1 MLAEQANRESG
12 AFVPVYGRRRIGK
25 TALLRQFCKAQV
37 VKEHPTI
44 FFVGKQAP
52 AGLQRKEFLAQAART
67 LDEPLLAEIAPPD
80 WKSVLLEVHR
90 RCPPG
95 RRLALV
101 FDEIQW
107 TAAASPELVSVL
119 QELWDTLWQG
129 DRGLMLLVS
138 GTKAFI
144 EREVLGTKAP
154 LHGRC
159 TGQIAL
165 APFSYAE
172 ARSFQPGYSL
182 VDAAR
187 SYFICGG
194 VPPYLQ
200 AFRDDR
206 SVEENIRRTILD
218 EFAPLFREADYL
230 LREELREVQSYY
242 AVLSELAH
250 GERPVVE
257 LGDKTPIAKNS
268 LAYYLSKLD
277 ELGFLDKHYPVTGA
291 ARTNR
296 QVRYRLG
303 DPLTRFWFRFV
314 FPNLSYLAANGADET
329 LRHRIE
335 PELDTYFGQRFAEL
349 CREALPTLYRQE
361 GVVANFE
368 VGDYW
373 NKDVTIDVVGHRGDE
388 ITDLGACRWS
398 KVSPIAVTRELRESA
413 AHYPNARN
421 ARIAL
426 RVFARGRPSKK
437 PQDVRWHTLADLYNA

>member
-1 MLAEQANRESG
+1 MLAEQAGREGG

-25 TALLRQFCKAQV
+25 TALLRQFCR
-37 VKEHPTI
+37 ESGGERPTI

-52 AGLQRKEFLAQAART
+52 ADLQRKEFLAQAART
-67 LDEPLLAEIAPPD
+67 LDEPLLAEISPPD
-80 WKSVLLEVHR
+80 WKSLLLEVHR
-90 RCPPG
+90 RCPLG
-95 RRLALV
+95 KRLLLV

-119 QELWDTLWQG
+119 QELWDTLWQR
-129 DRGLMLLVS
+129 DKQLMLLVS

-144 EREVLGTKAP
+144 EREVLGTQAP

-159 TGQIAL
+159 TAQIAL
-165 APFSYAE
+165 APFGYRE
-172 ARSFQPGYSL
+172 ARAFQSRYSQ

-187 SYFICGG
+187 TYFICGG
-194 VPPYLQ
+194 VPAYLQ
-200 AFRDDR
+200 AFQDDR

-230 LREELREVQSYY
+230 LRKELREVQSYY
-242 AVLSELAH
+242 AVLTELAH

-257 LGDKTPIAKNS
+257 LGDKTPVAKNS

-277 ELGFLDKHYPVTGA
+277 ELGFLDKHYPVSGA
-291 ARTNR
+291 PRTNR
-296 QVRYRLG
+296 QVRYRLS

-314 FPNLSYLAANGADET
+314 FPNLSYLAASGADET

-335 PELDTYFGQRFAEL
+335 PELDGYFGRRFAEL
-349 CREALPTLYRQE
+349 CREALPALYRQE
-361 GVVANFE
+361 GVTANFE

-373 NKDVTIDVVGHRGDE
+373 AKDVSIDVVGHRGDE
-388 ITDLGACRWS
+388 VTDLGACRWS
-398 KVSPIAVTRELRESA
+398 KVSPVAVARELRQKVAS
-413 AHYPNARN
+413 YPNDRN
-421 ARIAL
+421 ARIEL

-437 PQDVRWHTLADLYNA
+437 PQDVRWHSLADLYQD